1 MGRSGEGSTQPKEY
15 HFEVNI
21 MAIKLNYNN
30 KDYTLDFNRATVRQ
44 LEAQGFEMGKV
55 TDQPSTMV
63 PMLFMGSFARYHK
76 GIKRN
81 LVDEIYDNI
90 SNKTDLLTALLEMYS
105 DTLNDLIGD
114 NEAVEGNVTWTKE

>member
-1 MGRSGEGSTQPKEY
+1 
-15 HFEVNI
+15 